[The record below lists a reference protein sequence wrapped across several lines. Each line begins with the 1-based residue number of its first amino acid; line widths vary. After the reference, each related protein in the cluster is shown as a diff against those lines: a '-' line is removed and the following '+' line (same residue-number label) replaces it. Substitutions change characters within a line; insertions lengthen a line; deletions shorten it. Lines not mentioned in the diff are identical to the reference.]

1 MMNSISCREIVKI
14 IVKKQKIKYNS
25 FTKDGID
32 FKDKLSDKEFNDFDV
47 ALNKRGMSLFIT
59 KDEIMAVKLHDF
71 IYEMFGIGKV
81 KPVDGYTKY
90 LGDKMKCGYKNME
103 KSYAKDMHSSIYK
116 LITDIRVEIAIEL
129 IKEGKLKLNEI
140 SFYLQYYDY
149 SHFSRQF
156 SKETGHNPGFFK
168 ISKK

>member
-32 FKDKLSDKEFNDFDV
+32 FKNKLSDKEFNDFDV

-59 KDEIMAVKLHDF
+59 I
-71 IYEMFGIGKV
+71 
-81 KPVDGYTKY
+81 
-90 LGDKMKCGYKNME
+90 
-103 KSYAKDMHSSIYK
+103 DMHSSIYK